1 MVRWSHRASAVSVW
15 VCLVA
20 LAASPPHTQGQQDR
34 ELLAPEPLLFDSPLE
49 FLDFS
54 NPTTIEGLIRF
65 VDVSE
70 RAIWLQWDR
79 RLEDHPSGE
88 KVWRTLGGEFMLLVY
103 PRDGVQFDT
112 LKELAP
118 GTRLRMV
125 IQSNDTGRRSI
136 LSYADPSVP
145 PEVPL

>member
-15 VCLVA
+15 VCLAA
-20 LAASPPHTQGQQDR
+20 LAASPPHTQGQQDQ
-34 ELLAPEPLLFDSPLE
+34 ELLAPEPLLFESPLE

-54 NPTTIEGLIRF
+54 NPTTIEGRVRF

-79 RLEDHPSGE
+79 RLEDHPSGK

-103 PRDGVQFDT
+103 PRDGIQFDM

>member
-1 MVRWSHRASAVSVW
+1 MVRWSHLASAVSVW
-15 VCLVA
+15 VCLAA
-20 LAASPPHTQGQQDR
+20 LAASPPDTQGQQGQ
-34 ELLAPEPLLFDSPLE
+34 ELLAPEPLLFYSPLE

-79 RLEDHPSGE
+79 RLEDHPSGK

-112 LKELAP
+112 LKELTP

-125 IQSNDTGRRSI
+125 IQSNDTGRRLI

>member
-1 MVRWSHRASAVSVW
+1 MARWSHRASTVSVW
-15 VCLVA
+15 VCLAA
-20 LAASPPHTQGQQDR
+20 LAASPPHTQGQQGQ

-79 RLEDHPSGE
+79 RLEDHPSGK

-103 PRDGVQFDT
+103 PRDGLQFDM